1 VTQIDSKMPKTAR
14 RTQAERRAV
23 AEREL
28 LAAAFKLVAEKGISG
43 TTLADIG
50 EAAGYSRALP
60 AVYFGDKNGLVQ
72 ALWQRASNL
81 FRERFT
87 LARQR
92 EKGLESVLGF
102 IEVYLTRSSDDSHI
116 FRATQILLTEAF
128 TSTPEIRESVAEH
141 NRTSEEFLRS
151 HIRLGIR
158 NGEIRDDVD
167 PGPQAIMIIGALRAA
182 VSHWMI
188 DPKTSLTSQR
198 KEFLRSVRRSLS
210 A

>member
-1 VTQIDSKMPKTAR
+1 MARIDSKTPKTAR

-28 LAAAFKLVAEKGISG
+28 LAAAFKLVAERGISG

-72 ALWQRASNL
+72 ALWQHASGL
-81 FRERFT
+81 FRNKFKM
-87 LARQR
+87 ARQR

-128 TSTPEIRESVAEH
+128 TSTPEIRQSVARH
-141 NRTSEEFLRS
+141 NRASVEFLRS
-151 HIRLGIR
+151 QIRLGIR

-167 PGPQAIMIIGALRAA
+167 PGSQAILILGALRAA
-182 VSHWMI
+182 VSHWII
-188 DPKTSLTSQR
+188 DPRTSLASLR